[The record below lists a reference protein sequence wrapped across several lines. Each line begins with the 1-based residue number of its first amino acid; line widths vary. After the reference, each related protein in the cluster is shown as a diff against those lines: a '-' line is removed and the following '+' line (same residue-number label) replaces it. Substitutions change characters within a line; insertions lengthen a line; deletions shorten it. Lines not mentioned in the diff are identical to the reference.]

1 MAVAVLKKEGT
12 SDAWNVSAAG
22 FTQHGC
28 KKSQAA
34 CVCVCVC
41 VDLSKERPR
50 SCRRLRHALLIHGSV
65 SEVRAIA
72 CP

>member
-41 VDLSKERPR
+41 V
-50 SCRRLRHALLIHGSV
+50 LI
-65 SEVRAIA
+65 
-72 CP
+72 

>member
-1 MAVAVLKKEGT
+1 M
-12 SDAWNVSAAG
+12 
-22 FTQHGC
+22 HGM
-28 KKSQAA
+28 SLLQASLNTVVRRA
-34 CVCVCVC
+34 KLLVCVCVCVC